1 MHHQAQASYFT
12 FHVPSY
18 SLGLSVVSST
28 FVAPSSVWDTEEE
41 GASGSKVLL
50 LGKRE
55 LCVCVWGNQRGTALP
70 ASS

>member
-55 LCVCVWGNQRGTALP
+55 LWGRGNQRGTALP